1 LPYDAHNHLQDE
13 RLDPW
18 REEIIAMMPG
28 TGLGEMIVNSS
39 CEEDWPQVAELA
51 RRLPWVRPAFGLH
64 PWYVK
69 ERGAAWLETLREYL
83 QSHPQAV
90 VGETG
95 LDRWIENPDM
105 EAQIECFKAQIALA
119 VEFDRPITIHCL
131 RAFGLLDEVLK
142 SVTLPRRGFLLH
154 SYGGPAEMVP
164 GFVKLGA
171 YFSISPYF
179 GHPRKA
185 AQLATFASI
194 PLDRLLAET
203 DAPDMHPPPELNP
216 HPLAD
221 AAGKTL
227 NHPANLLV
235 SYDLIARQHQI
246 TRETAEEVVAA
257 NYARLF
263 GT

>member
-1 LPYDAHNHLQDE
+1 
-13 RLDPW
+13 
-18 REEIIAMMPG
+18 MMPG
-28 TGLGEMIVNSS
+28 TGLGEMIVNGS

-69 ERGAAWLETLREYL
+69 ERSPAWLTALREHL
-83 QSHPQAV
+83 EAHPQAV

-95 LDRWIENPDM
+95 LDRWIENPDI

-131 RAFGLLDEVLK
+131 RAFGLLDEVLR
-142 SVTLPRRGFLLH
+142 SVILPRRGFLLH
-154 SYGGPAEMVP
+154 SYGGPVEMVP

-203 DAPDMHPPPELNP
+203 DAPDMYPPPELNP

-227 NHPANLLV
+227 NHPANLVV
-235 SYDLIARQHQI
+235 SYDLIAQQHRI
-246 TRETAEEVVAA
+246 TREATEEAVAT
-257 NYARLF
+257 NFARLF
-263 GT
+263 GA